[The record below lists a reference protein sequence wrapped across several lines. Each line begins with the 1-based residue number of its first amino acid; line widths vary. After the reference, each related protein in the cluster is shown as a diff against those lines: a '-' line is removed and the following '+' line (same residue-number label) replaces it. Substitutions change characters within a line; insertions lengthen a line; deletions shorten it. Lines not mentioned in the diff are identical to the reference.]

1 MNKRLQKNDSPGG
14 LYSSSTHQEYSRIIT
29 AAVINL
35 QFRKLLLSNPA
46 NAIDTGYA
54 GEKFRLAYEEKNRVA
69 SIKAT
74 SLADF
79 AMQLTQALEPAGSLA
94 IASGD

>member
-1 MNKRLQKNDSPGG
+1 MNKRSQRNDSSGG
-14 LYSSSTHQEYSRIIT
+14 WCSSSIHQEYSRIIT

-35 QFRKLLLSNPA
+35 QFRKLLLSNPEK
-46 NAIDTGYA
+46 AIDSGYA
-54 GEKFRLAYEEKNRVA
+54 GEVFRLAYEEKSRVA

-94 IASGD
+94 MASGD